1 MKNPQESLATHDLIT
16 QRDKVS
22 SKYRTWYV
30 NRSFGWRYISSLHIA
45 DVLTSS
51 NKSETA
57 IHCCDPALS
66 VHVGVSKRFSRS
78 TNLTVYCLYTFFR
91 LIKSLVDP
99 TLAALIVCDP
109 LSWDNMSWNVNSES
123 TFLTRFTI
131 LHPWSRSRHHQVI
144 TNLCSKS
151 HSPFLIMG
159 ELLKNWPWKAPLRQ
173 VVKYVCMYDHY
184 TPLFDSNFWQF
195 WTCLVWPCLS

>member
-131 LHPWSRSRHHQVI
+131 LLPWSRSRHQVI
-144 TNLCSKS
+144 TWSRTSAVKAIV
-151 HSPFLIMG
+151 PPWFMG
-159 ELLKNWPWKAPLRQ
+159 ELLKNCPWKAPLRQ
-173 VVKYVCMYDHY
+173 VVKDVRLNLRVE
-184 TPLFDSNFWQF
+184 PLRIKL
-195 WTCLVWPCLS
+195 C